1 MIQKSTFD
9 FLKKISKNNNRD
21 WFEKNKS
28 LYLTSKDDVEKNI
41 DEILKGIRTFD
52 KRITAELTGKKCMFR
67 IYRDTR
73 FAKDKRP
80 YKNNLGASISPGGKM
95 ADAPGYYIH
104 IEPGKVFIAG
114 GMWMPPAPELGKIR
128 QEIDYN
134 QKEFLK
140 IINDKNFKKFFGEL
154 DSDDKLVNVP
164 KGYAKDHPLMEIL
177 KLKSFIV
184 SGEIK
189 DKDVLSKN
197 FAKSAVAMC
206 KAMQPL
212 NNFLQRA
219 ID

>member
-1 MIQKSTFD
+1 MIQKSTLD
-9 FLKKISKNNNRD
+9 FLKKIKTNNNRV
-21 WFEKNKS
+21 WFEKNKE
-28 LYLTSKDDVEKNI
+28 LYLAAKDDVEKNI
-41 DEILKGIRTFD
+41 DEIIAGLRTFD
-52 KRITAELTGKKCMFR
+52 KRITSDLTAKKCMFR

-80 YKNNLGASISPGGKM
+80 YKNNLGASINPAGKM
-95 ADAPGYYIH
+95 AASPGFYIH
-104 IEPGKVFIAG
+104 IEPGQSFVAG
-114 GMWMPPAPELGKIR
+114 GMWMPPAPELAKIR

-134 QKEFLK
+134 QKEFSK
-140 IINDKNFKKFFGEL
+140 IINDKNFKKVFGEL

-164 KGYAKDHPLMEIL
+164 KGFAKDHPMVEIL

-184 SGEIK
+184 VGTINE
-189 DKDVLSKN
+189 KDVLSKN
-197 FAKSAVAMC
+197 FTKTAIAIC